1 MTRQGDRPPAL
12 EGVRVMRRLAAG
24 ACVVAL
30 PALLGLAACG
40 DDDDES
46 SGNGGGDVD
55 VTLRDFE
62 IDLGATSAPAGE
74 VTFNVHNEGPSVHEF
89 VVFQTDLAP
98 DELPTDDDG
107 NVAEGDDFEPVDEI
121 EDIAVDA
128 EPSLT
133 VDLEAG
139 SYVVVCNV
147 PGHFSQGMAQAFS
160 VT

>member
-1 MTRQGDRPPAL
+1 
-12 EGVRVMRRLAAG
+12 MRKLLSGAVLVPLTLLASG
-24 ACVVAL
+24 
-30 PALLGLAACG
+30 GCG
-40 DDDDES
+40 DDDDD
-46 SGNGGGDVD
+46 GGSGDVE

-62 IDLGATSAPAGE
+62 IDLDETSAPAGE
-74 VTFNVHNEGPSVHEF
+74 VTFDVANEGPSVHEF
-89 VVFQTDLAP
+89 VVFQTDLGV

-139 SYVVVCNV
+139 PYVLLCNV
-147 PGHFSQGMAQAFS
+147 PGHYAEGM
-160 VT
+160 VTTFTVT

>member
-1 MTRQGDRPPAL
+1 M
-12 EGVRVMRRLAAG
+12 
-24 ACVVAL
+24 
-30 PALLGLAACG
+30 ALLALLTLSGCG
-40 DDDDES
+40 DDDDD
-46 SGNGGGDVD
+46 GGTGDVE

-62 IDLGATSAPAGE
+62 VDLGSTSAPAGE
-74 VTFNVHNEGPSVHEF
+74 VTFDVRNEGPQVHEF
-89 VVFQTDLAP
+89 VVFQTDLGV

-139 SYVVVCNV
+139 PYVLLCNID
-147 PGHFSQGMAQAFS
+147 GHYEEGM
-160 VT
+160 VTTFTVT

>member
-1 MTRQGDRPPAL
+1 MRKLLSGVVLVPLVLLAL
-12 EGVRVMRRLAAG
+12 GG
-24 ACVVAL
+24 
-30 PALLGLAACG
+30 CG
-40 DDDDES
+40 DDDDD
-46 SGNGGGDVD
+46 GADGDVA

-62 IDLGATSAPAGE
+62 IDLGASSAAAGE
-74 VTFNVHNEGPSVHEF
+74 VTFEVQNEGPSVHEF
-89 VVFQTDLAP
+89 VVFQTDLGV

-139 SYVVVCNV
+139 SYVLLCNV
-147 PGHFSQGMAQAFS
+147 AGHYEEGM
-160 VT
+160 VTTFTVT